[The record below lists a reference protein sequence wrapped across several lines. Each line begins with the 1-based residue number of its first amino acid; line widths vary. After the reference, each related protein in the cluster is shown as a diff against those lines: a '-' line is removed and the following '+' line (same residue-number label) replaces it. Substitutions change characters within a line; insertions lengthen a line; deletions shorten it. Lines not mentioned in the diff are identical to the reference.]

1 MDTQDEQEASQVKK
15 NRRRVLK
22 RLMGIGVAAGICLFL
37 LAITGIY
44 DISAPY
50 RYKWQLKNSLEQV
63 STLQEAERAAG
74 SLGVALD
81 HGDGQWTVIAYKDAH
96 NFGHPSVA
104 IAKMSD
110 GSYFE
115 SHLHH
120 CGIFR
125 AFASRRR
132 DYLSWGEGARQE
144 FFTKDDER
152 IQLLNLLEEE
162 PDMKARVK
170 LMDELGFHPEE

>member
-1 MDTQDEQEASQVKK
+1 MDEQDERNAAGVQV

-22 RLMGIGVAAGICLFL
+22 RLMGIGFAASICLFL

-50 RYKWQLKNSLEQV
+50 RYKWQLKDRLAQVDTLEK
-63 STLQEAERAAG
+63 AELAAG

-125 AFASRRR
+125 AFASQRR
-132 DYLSWGEGARQE
+132 DYYSWGEGSREELFANN
-144 FFTKDDER
+144 DER
-152 IQLLNLLEEE
+152 IQLLNRIEEE
-162 PDMKARVK
+162 QDLKARVE
-170 LMDELGFHPEE
+170 LMKELGFHPEE